1 MNSTVLVLVFALA
14 VSAIII
20 VAAVLVAGICSISG
34 RFTFKRTFLKGLWAL
49 LIVPVL
55 LVYGGYIERNMFR
68 VKKVEVESANLP
80 EAFDGYKI
88 VHISDI
94 HLLSFQGRERAL
106 KRAVKKINSLDPD
119 IICFSGDLV
128 TISSS
133 ELTGSASSSSGIT
146 STATSAKIRSTT
158 TATKPQHH
166 SPTANAGN
174 SKPSSKSST
183 EPQSFKDILSQLH
196 ARDGVFSVLGN
207 HDYCRYGWTPDRNPD
222 KEEAE
227 LIATERAMG
236 WKVLNDESV
245 TIRRSGNAGT
255 CGNRE
260 NGNTGRG
267 GSISIIGVQ
276 NISPSGAFRS
286 YGNLSEA
293 MSNAG
298 GDFKILIAHDPDVWR
313 SAVVG
318 KDAIDLTLSGHTHAM
333 QLSLFGWTPSRFLFK
348 ECWGLYKECGEY
360 TCIEDDIHHSD
371 NNMSK
376 VNGKNSCKRKGSE
389 DGCYEQYLYV
399 NPGLGET
406 IFPLRIG
413 VMPEITL
420 ITLKCKD

>member
-1 MNSTVLVLVFALA
+1 MMNSTVLVLVFALA

-34 RFTFKRTFLKGLWAL
+34 HATFKRAFIKGLWAL
-49 LIVPVL
+49 LLVPA
-55 LVYGGYIERNMFR
+55 LVAYGGLIERNMFR
-68 VKKVEVESANLP
+68 VKRVEVESANVP
-80 EAFDGYKI
+80 EAFDGYRI

-106 KRAVKKINSLDPD
+106 KRAVRKINSLDPD

-133 ELTGSASSSSGIT
+133 ELTGSASAS
-146 STATSAKIRSTT
+146 
-158 TATKPQHH
+158 
-166 SPTANAGN
+166 
-174 SKPSSKSST
+174 
-183 EPQSFKDILSQLH
+183 EPQSFKDILSNLH

-222 KEEAE
+222 AEEAE
-227 LIATERAMG
+227 LIAAQRAMG
-236 WKVLNDESV
+236 WKVLNDENV
-245 TIRRSGNAGT
+245 TIRRS
-255 CGNRE
+255 
-260 NGNTGRG
+260 

-276 NISPSGAFRS
+276 NISPSGAFKS
-286 YGNLSEA
+286 HGNLSEA
-293 MSNAG
+293 MRNAG

-348 ECWGLYKECGEY
+348 ECWGLYKECGDY
-360 TCIEDDIHHSD
+360 AYREDEIRHSD
-371 NNMSK
+371 NNTSK
-376 VNGKNSCKRKGSE
+376 GNGKMSCKRKEAGDE
-389 DGCYEQYLYV
+389 CYEQFLYV

-420 ITLKCKD
+420 ITLKCKQ

>member
-1 MNSTVLVLVFALA
+1 MMNSTVLVLVFALA

-88 VHISDI
+88 AHISDI

-106 KRAVKKINSLDPD
+106 KRAVQKINSLDPD

-133 ELTGSASSSSGIT
+133 ELTGSAT
-146 STATSAKIRSTT
+146 E
-158 TATKPQHH
+158 PQFH
-166 SPTANAGN
+166 SPTANNTAGN

-183 EPQSFKDILSQLH
+183 EPQSFKDLLSQLH

-255 CGNRE
+255 CHKTDSHTKYNKGKSGESR
-260 NGNTGRG
+260 RG

-276 NISPSGAFRS
+276 NISPSGAFKS
-286 YGNLSEA
+286 HGNLSEA
-293 MSNAG
+293 MRNAG

-333 QLSLFGWTPSRFLFK
+333 QLALFGWTPSRLLFK
-348 ECWGLYKECGEY
+348 ECWGLYKECGDY
-360 TCIEDDIHHSD
+360 AYREDDIHHSD
-371 NNMSK
+371 NMSK
-376 VNGKNSCKRKGSE
+376 VNGKKSCKRKGTE
-389 DGCYEQYLYV
+389 DECYEQYLYV

>member
-1 MNSTVLVLVFALA
+1 MMNSTVLVLVFALA

-34 RFTFKRTFLKGLWAL
+34 HATFKRAFIKGLWAL
-49 LIVPVL
+49 LLVPA
-55 LVYGGYIERNMFR
+55 LVAYGGLIERNMFR
-68 VKKVEVESANLP
+68 VKRVEVESANVP
-80 EAFDGYKI
+80 EAFDGYRI

-106 KRAVKKINSLDPD
+106 KRAVRKINSLDPD

-133 ELTGSASSSSGIT
+133 ELTGSASAS
-146 STATSAKIRSTT
+146 
-158 TATKPQHH
+158 
-166 SPTANAGN
+166 
-174 SKPSSKSST
+174 
-183 EPQSFKDILSQLH
+183 EPQSFKDILSNLH

-222 KEEAE
+222 AEEAE
-227 LIATERAMG
+227 LIATQRAMG
-236 WKVLNDESV
+236 WKVLNDENV
-245 TIRRSGNAGT
+245 TIRRS
-255 CGNRE
+255 
-260 NGNTGRG
+260 

-276 NISPSGAFRS
+276 NISPSGAFKS
-286 YGNLSEA
+286 HGNLSEA
-293 MSNAG
+293 MRNAG

-348 ECWGLYKECGEY
+348 ECWGLYKECGDY
-360 TCIEDDIHHSD
+360 AYREDEIRHSD
-371 NNMSK
+371 NNTSK
-376 VNGKNSCKRKGSE
+376 GNGKMSCKRKEAGDE
-389 DGCYEQYLYV
+389 CYEQFLYV

-420 ITLKCKD
+420 ITLKCKQ

>member
-1 MNSTVLVLVFALA
+1 MMNSTVLVLVFALA

-55 LVYGGYIERNMFR
+55 LVYGGCIERNMFR

-80 EAFDGYKI
+80 KSFDGYKI

-106 KRAVKKINSLDPD
+106 NRAVQKINTLEPD

-133 ELTGSASSSSGIT
+133 ELTGSASSSSGII
-146 STATSAKIRSTT
+146 STATSATIHSTT
-158 TATKPQHH
+158 TATEPQHH
-166 SPTANAGN
+166 SPTANADN
-174 SKPSSKSST
+174 SKLSSKSAT
-183 EPQSFKDILSQLH
+183 GPQSFKDILSRLH

-245 TIRRSGNAGT
+245 TIRRSG
-255 CGNRE
+255 
-260 NGNTGRG
+260 
-267 GSISIIGVQ
+267 SISIIGVQ

-286 YGNLSEA
+286 HGNLSEA
-293 MSNAG
+293 MRNAC

-318 KDAIDLTLSGHTHAM
+318 KDAIDLTLSGHIHAM

-348 ECWGLYKECGEY
+348 ECWGLYKECSDYACRE
-360 TCIEDDIHHSD
+360 EDIHHSD
-371 NNMSK
+371 SNMSK
-376 VNGKNSCKRKGSE
+376 GNGKSACKRKKAGDE
-389 DGCYEQYLYV
+389 CYEQFLYV